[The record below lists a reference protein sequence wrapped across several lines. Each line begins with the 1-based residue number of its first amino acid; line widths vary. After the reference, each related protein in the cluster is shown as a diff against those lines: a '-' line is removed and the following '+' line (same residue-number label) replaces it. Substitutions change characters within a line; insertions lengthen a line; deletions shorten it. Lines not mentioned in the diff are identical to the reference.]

1 MALQERGNGI
11 RYDVAEVRGSLDT
24 RLERRGL
31 KVALFELS
39 PPIHELA

>member
-31 KVALFELS
+31 KVAFFFNLS
-39 PPIHELA
+39 LILAV